1 MYTERQIEA
10 IVTGLHEKIVQGRVT
25 EQEVI
30 LLLLILER
38 TKKITVEQISD
49 ILMAV
54 FSMDKERVLGALS
67 TVRNIVTDQMIDE
80 IVYEIHT
87 YNKK

>member
-10 IVTGLHEKIVQGRVT
+10 IVTELHEKIVQGRVT

-38 TKKITVEQISD
+38 TKKITVEQIPD

-54 FSMDKERVLGALS
+54 FSMDKERVLDAL
-67 TVRNIVTDQMIDE
+67 TTARNIVTDRMIDE
-80 IVYEIHT
+80 IIYEIHT